1 MERKLIQEI
10 NLLENK
16 KLVMNLNIV
25 AIAIVL
31 ILTVLGIV
39 FSGGFAITNGFMG
52 IIWMFGGYAV

>member
-25 AIAIVL
+25 AIA
-31 ILTVLGIV
+31 T
-39 FSGGFAITNGFMG
+39 A
-52 IIWMFGGYAV
+52 

>member
-39 FSGGFAITNGFMG
+39 FQVVLQLRMVLWGL
-52 IIWMFGGYAV
+52 FGCLVVMQ

>member
-1 MERKLIQEI
+1 MERKLVQEI

-31 ILTVLGIV
+31 I
-39 FSGGFAITNGFMG
+39 
-52 IIWMFGGYAV
+52 